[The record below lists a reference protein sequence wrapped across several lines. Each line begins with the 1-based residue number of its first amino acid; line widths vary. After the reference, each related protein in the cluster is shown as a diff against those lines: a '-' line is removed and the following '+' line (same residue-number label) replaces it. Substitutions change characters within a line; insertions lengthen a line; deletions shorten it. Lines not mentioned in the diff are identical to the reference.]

1 MTFFPSVFFIQEFP
15 KGFLL
20 HKLFYT
26 LKVDMAIKSLSR
38 LKKIKIKLK
47 KWAFVNE
54 LIILYHLLDEDSS
67 YQLTLTLYL

>member
-1 MTFFPSVFFIQEFP
+1 
-15 KGFLL
+15 
-20 HKLFYT
+20 
-26 LKVDMAIKSLSR
+26 MAIKSLSR